1 MNKLATFWKF
11 EGNVF
16 AKNIQANYINLTT
29 TGHKDLQTSTGPDLI
44 SLHTE
49 EVFLFFFLIYQ

>member
-49 EVFLFFFLIYQ
+49 EVFLFFF